1 MLGIFKRKHFII
13 AAIIIVTILI
23 LYVILPVA
31 VPLIVAL
38 ITALFLEPV
47 VKLLGKRLKFKRHF
61 IVMIVFTVFTLIIGT
76 LTFFTTTK
84 LIGQGVKLV
93 EDSPQY
99 INNIMEIWADLE
111 ERFQN
116 AAQHLP
122 VEMIQAMTEEVNS
135 FMNTIMTSLRQNLNI
150 ENISAAL
157 SYIPNFLVSF
167 LVYLIALFLFMIELP
182 KIKSEIYDRLT
193 EETSKKVSFMTE
205 RLSAVVFGFF
215 KAQFL
220 VSIIIFISSF
230 IGLLFISPRTAL
242 IMSVII
248 WIIDLIPIIGSIVIL
263 GPWALYHLLVGN
275 IVIGTKLAIL
285 AAVLLIIRRTVE
297 PKVMGTQ
304 MGLSPLATL
313 IAMYL
318 GLKLVGIL
326 GFIIGPLLLILFKT
340 AREAGIIKLNF
351 KI

>member
-13 AAIIIVTILI
+13 AALIILTLLF

-31 VPLIVAL
+31 VPLIAAL

-47 VKLLGKRLKFKRHF
+47 VKLLGKRVKFKRHF
-61 IVMIVFTVFTLIIGT
+61 LVMIVFTIFTVIIGT
-76 LTFFTTTK
+76 MVFFITTK
-84 LIGQGVKLV
+84 VIGQGVKLV
-93 EDSPQY
+93 EDSPHY
-99 INNIMEIWADLE
+99 INNITEIWMDLE
-111 ERFQN
+111 ERFKS
-116 AAQHLP
+116 ASEHLP
-122 VEMIQAMTEEVNS
+122 AEIVHAMIEEVNS
-135 FMNTIMTSLRQNLNI
+135 FMDTIMTSLRQYLSI
-150 ENISAAL
+150 EKISAAL

-182 KIKSEIYDRLT
+182 KIKSGIYGRLT

-205 RLSAVVFGFF
+205 RLSAVIFGFF
-215 KAQFL
+215 KAQL
-220 VSIIIFISSF
+220 VVSLIIFVAAL
-230 IGLLFISPRTAL
+230 IGLLLISPKTAV
-242 IMSVII
+242 IMSLII

-263 GPWALYHLLVGN
+263 GPWSLYHLLAGN
-275 IVIGTKLAIL
+275 IVLGTKLAIL
-285 AAVLLIIRRTVE
+285 AAILLIIRRTVE
-297 PKVMGTQ
+297 PKVMGNQ

-326 GFIIGPLLLILFKT
+326 GFLIGPLLLILFNT